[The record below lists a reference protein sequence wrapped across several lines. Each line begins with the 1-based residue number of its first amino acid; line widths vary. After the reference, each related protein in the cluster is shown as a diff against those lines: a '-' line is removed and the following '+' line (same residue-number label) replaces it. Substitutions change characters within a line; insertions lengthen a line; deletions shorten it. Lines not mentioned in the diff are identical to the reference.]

1 MHITYTIH
9 YNTCNYVVIYT
20 VNIHSNA
27 EVPKVHMHGL
37 DRSPQPLTADLP
49 RTRTL
54 AAGLGLGMSGGLG
67 LQVKWVITNNYSN
80 QVRCMIKVY
89 NNKI

>member
-1 MHITYTIH
+1 MHFTSTIH
-9 YNTCNYVVIYT
+9 YNTCNYIYIDIYT
-20 VNIHSNA
+20 QLTSTGSA

-54 AAGLGLGMSGGLG
+54 AAGLGLGIGMGLWGCKLVSG
-67 LQVKWVITNNYSN
+67 
-80 QVRCMIKVY
+80 
-89 NNKI
+89 